1 MSRTRSDKEMSEM
14 PLVRFDNVVLRFQDT
29 TVLDG
34 INLKVWV
41 RATHSFTT
49 ATKLNMA
56 PGHVANSLQHRAL
69 ARRIPGVRA

>member
-1 MSRTRSDKEMSEM
+1 MTEM
-14 PLVRFDNVVLRFQDT
+14 PLVRFDNVVLRFEDT

-49 ATKLNMA
+49 VTNLNMA
-56 PGHVANSLQHRAL
+56 PGRVANSLQHRAL
-69 ARRIPGVRA
+69 ARRIPDARA

>member
-1 MSRTRSDKEMSEM
+1 MSEM
-14 PLVRFDNVVLRFQDT
+14 PLLRCDNVVLRFQDT

-41 RATHSFTT
+41 RAAHSFTT

-56 PGHVANSLQHRAL
+56 FGRVVISLQHRAL
-69 ARRIPGVRA
+69 ARRIPGARA